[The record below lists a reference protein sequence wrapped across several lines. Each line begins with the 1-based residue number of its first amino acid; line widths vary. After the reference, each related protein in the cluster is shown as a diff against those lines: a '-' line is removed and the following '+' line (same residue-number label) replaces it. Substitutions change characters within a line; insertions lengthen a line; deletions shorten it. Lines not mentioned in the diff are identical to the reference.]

1 MHTFLVQ
8 VGQIEGS
15 QKHPFVGAN
24 LACVYKILHFLGPG
38 MHVGQNCQFGAYGN
52 V

>member
-24 LACVYKILHFLGPG
+24 LACVYAIRIKSYIFLVLG
-38 MHVGQNCQFGAYGN
+38 CT
-52 V
+52 